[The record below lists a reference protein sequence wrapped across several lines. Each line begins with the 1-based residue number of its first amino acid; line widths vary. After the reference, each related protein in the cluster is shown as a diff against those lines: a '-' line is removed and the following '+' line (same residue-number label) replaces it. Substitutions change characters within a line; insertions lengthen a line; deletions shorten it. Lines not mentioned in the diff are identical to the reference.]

1 MLVGGLLGSEVP
13 LLGQILGA
21 LRLRER
27 IHKRILI
34 IEVFN
39 LCNQNWGG
47 QGLTLRQHRPLFRGL
62 VCQVMQDGDWDEL
75 KDLVDVLGLA

>member
-1 MLVGGLLGSEVP
+1 MLIESLLGTEIP

-27 IHKRILI
+27 IHQRVLI
-34 IEVFN
+34 IELLN
-39 LCNQNWGG
+39 LRNQDGG
-47 QGLTLRQHRPLFRGL
+47 GEGLALRQDRPLFRGL
-62 VCQVMQDGDWDEL
+62 VCQVMQDGDRDEL

>member
-1 MLVGGLLGSEVP
+1 MLVEGLLGTEVP

-27 IHKRILI
+27 IHQRVLI
-34 IEVFN
+34 IELLN
-39 LCNQNWGG
+39 LRNQDGG
-47 QGLTLRQHRPLFRGL
+47 GEGLALRQDRPLFRGL
-62 VCQVMQDGDWDEL
+62 VCQVMQDGDRDEL

>member
-1 MLVGGLLGSEVP
+1 MLVEGLLCTEIT

-27 IHKRILI
+27 IDKRVLI

-47 QGLTLRQHRPLFRGL
+47 QGLTLMQHRPLFRGL
-62 VCQVMQDGDWDEL
+62 VCQVMQDGDRDEL
-75 KDLVDVLGLA
+75 QDLVDVLSLA

>member
-1 MLVGGLLGSEVP
+1 MLIESLLSTEVP

-21 LRLRER
+21 LRLRQR

-39 LCNQNWGG
+39 LRNQDGGG
-47 QGLTLRQHRPLFRGL
+47 QGLALRQHRPLFRSL
-62 VCQVMQDGDWDEL
+62 VCQVMQDGDRDEL
-75 KDLVDVLGLA
+75 QDLVDVLSLA